1 MSLKKIFILLS
12 FFSTL
17 LIIIFCWLFFIP
29 NVSVENKK
37 TDFFIKQKTSF
48 DQILEDLEPYLKSKT
63 SFRLAS
69 KIKKYN
75 INIKP
80 GRYIIENSMSN
91 NQLINNLR
99 VKNIPVKVIFN
110 NIERIENLASNISK
124 QIEADSSNLIN
135 QFLSDEFLIKNGFN
149 YQTLLS
155 MFVPNS
161 YEFFWNVSPADFQK
175 RMHTEFLKFWNQKR
189 LSRAKEINL
198 TPVQVSILASIVK
211 KESSV
216 EEERPIIA
224 GVYMNRLNK
233 KIKLQADPTVIFSI
247 KQKNK
252 NFNKIIKR
260 VLYKDLDIDSKY
272 NTYKYLGL
280 PPGPIC
286 MPDISS
292 IEAVL
297 NFKKHDYLYFVANPN
312 KPGHHSFSR
321 TLKEHN
327 NFRRIYINWIK
338 KIN

>member
-1 MSLKKIFILLS
+1 
-12 FFSTL
+12 
-17 LIIIFCWLFFIP
+17 
-29 NVSVENKK
+29 
-37 TDFFIKQKTSF
+37 
-48 DQILEDLEPYLKSKT
+48 
-63 SFRLAS
+63 
-69 KIKKYN
+69 
-75 INIKP
+75 
-80 GRYIIENSMSN
+80 
-91 NQLINNLR
+91 
-99 VKNIPVKVIFN
+99 
-110 NIERIENLASNISK
+110 
-124 QIEADSSNLIN
+124 
-135 QFLSDEFLIKNGFN
+135 
-149 YQTLLS
+149 
-155 MFVPNS
+155 
-161 YEFFWNVSPADFQK
+161 
-175 RMHTEFLKFWNQKR
+175 
-189 LSRAKEINL
+189 
-198 TPVQVSILASIVK
+198 
-211 KESSV
+211 
-216 EEERPIIA
+216 
-224 GVYMNRLNK
+224 MNRLNK

-297 NFKKHDYLYFVANPN
+297 NFKRHDYLYFVANPN